1 MGGRFLAWVARGRM
15 LLRNMVLAWR
25 RRDGLLKSVKSFSC
39 AGEGGAAGLRPAP
52 AVVPAAGRQ
61 QPKPKPKRL
70 WVSAGL
76 AGRCGLAGHAVNPP
90 PGSGPAAGGWA
101 FGRLRSSASQAKR
114 PHPWGLDVAIH
125 GANGPAYPH
134 RLPAGSQLLLLL
146 RLLLV
151 LLLVL
156 LLQLIAGA
164 GRSPAENHPQPSPW
178 MPPGACAGS
187 RQRRTVRWKNR
198 LFGSCSTVPSWPSP
212 VSCSVV

>member
-25 RRDGLLKSVKSFSC
+25 RHDGLLKSVKSFSC

-76 AGRCGLAGHAVNPP
+76 AGRCGLAGHAVNPQT
-90 PGSGPAAGGWA
+90 GPAAGGWA

-114 PHPWGLDVAIH
+114 PHPWGLDGAIH
-125 GANGPAYPH
+125 GANGPANPT
-134 RLPAGSQLLLLL
+134 RPAPDSFRARPAHGKRKRAKSKSTRSDPPRPSQSRADEL
-146 RLLLV
+146 RLCAPAV
-151 LLLVL
+151 EG
-156 LLQLIAGA
+156 GA
-164 GRSPAENHPQPSPW
+164 GRRPAKHP
-178 MPPGACAGS
+178 AAL
-187 RQRRTVRWKNR
+187 RRDLRATD
-198 LFGSCSTVPSWPSP
+198 LG
-212 VSCSVV
+212 